1 MNYPEY
7 RTQGRPI
14 TSAHMESTVKQI
26 NRRIKGSE
34 KYWSETGAEDL
45 LQLTADHL
53 STSQPM
59 TAFWHTRP
67 QNQPGTRTYAKSA
80 G

>member
-1 MNYPEY
+1 
-7 RTQGRPI
+7 
-14 TSAHMESTVKQI
+14 MESTVKLI
-26 NRRIKGSE
+26 NRRVKGSE
-34 KYWSETGAEDL
+34 KYWSDPGAEDL

-59 TAFWHTRP
+59 TQFWQTRP
-67 QNQPGTRTYAKSA
+67 HQMTGTRTYAKSA

>member
-7 RTQGRPI
+7 RKAGLPI

-26 NRRIKGSE
+26 NRSVNGSE
-34 KYWSETGAEDL
+34 KYWSAAGAEDL

-53 STSQPM
+53 STSQPL
-59 TAFWHTRP
+59 TAF
-67 QNQPGTRTYAKSA
+67 
-80 G
+80 